1 MQSLLLIVDIIQL
14 IFVMR
19 HVLRLSFC
27 GENLN
32 YKAIAARFQP
42 LSSDFSFWTLAQWI
56 IRSEGI
62 FH

>member
-14 IFVMR
+14 IFVTR
-19 HVLRLSFC
+19 HVLRFL

-42 LSSDFSFWTLAQWI
+42 VSSYFSF
-56 IRSEGI
+56 
-62 FH
+62 